1 MNKEIKSEWYID
13 TEDYMNFRYYLD
25 NDGLWFNYKDMYDR
39 LYVSGRKADGFY
51 KDLYEGNKRIYKD
64 LNESVDKSDNI
75 KFINLAGLQQI
86 EQKVTERFGLLYKH
100 INLLGRQLNLEN
112 NNIVD
117 NISFKNKVDM
127 ILTEVY
133 SEENDYDK
141 LANYAKALCES
152 KEIQKMKNRKY
163 DVDKEELIDMIIED
177 IYAYDDYIDEVEMTL
192 ITRKEDMN
200 DTFKQYEYCRESS
213 CPSWL
218 VKCVK

>member
-1 MNKEIKSEWYID
+1 MNKEIESKWYID

-25 NDGLWFNYKDMYDR
+25 DDGLWFNYKDMYDR
-39 LYVSGRKADGFY
+39 LDVSGRKADGFY

-86 EQKVTERFGLLYKH
+86 EQKVIERFGLLYKH

-117 NISFKNKVDM
+117 IISFKNKVDM

-152 KEIQKMKNRKY
+152 KEVQKMKNRKY
-163 DVDKEELIDMIIED
+163 DADKEELIDMIIED
-177 IYAYDDYIDEVEMTL
+177 IYAYDDYIDEVEITL

-200 DTFKQYEYCRESS
+200 DTFKQCDYCREST

-218 VKCVK
+218 RNCVK